1 MNISAE
7 KRRRRSAKVIYDM
20 LVSRIR
26 SEEDALLD
34 LSKKI
39 GAMKKSSDK
48 DVAEKQFEDRR
59 KTKKTLQHSLD
70 WLVDQII
77 SDRRNC

>member
-1 MNISAE
+1 MNITAE

-26 SEEDALLD
+26 SEEGAL
-34 LSKKI
+34 
-39 GAMKKSSDK
+39 
-48 DVAEKQFEDRR
+48 VAQARQLGKMHESPGRDNVEKQFEDR
-59 KTKKTLQHSLD
+59 KKAMKTLQHSLD

-77 SDRRNC
+77 SDRRHC